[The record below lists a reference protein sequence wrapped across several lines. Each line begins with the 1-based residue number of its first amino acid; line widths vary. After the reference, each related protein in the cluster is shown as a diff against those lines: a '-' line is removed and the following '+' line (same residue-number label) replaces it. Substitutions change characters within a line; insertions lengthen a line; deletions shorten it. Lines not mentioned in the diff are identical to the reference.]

1 MTERLEQLQLL
12 STLLSEYAEVLTER
26 SSELPESPESPESV
40 ASAASAASR
49 QALLHIYGLQLN
61 VVSAIDALIRAGTP
75 PPKRRLGST
84 ESANLLL
91 RDLKAAVE
99 TSRLKPC
106 ANISELLV
114 NRALAK
120 KFERLYTILGPNNFP
135 DDEDDTPE
143 PPPIRK

>member
-26 SSELPESPESPESV
+26 SSELPESPESV

-49 QALLHIYGLQLN
+49 EALLHIYGLQLN